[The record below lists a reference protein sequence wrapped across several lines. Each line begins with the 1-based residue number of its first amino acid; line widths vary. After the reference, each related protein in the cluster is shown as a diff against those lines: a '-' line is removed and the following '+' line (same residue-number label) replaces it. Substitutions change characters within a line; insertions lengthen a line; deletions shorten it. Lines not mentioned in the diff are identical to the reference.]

1 MRGLFVFLKVE
12 CSTKNKNHKIRIAIL
27 PFFYFQQHI
36 ESPLATDTDILA
48 LHSPEHLSNMK
59 DIYGMDLESLKRQHV
74 YVNEHTDNAI
84 RRAVGGTQALTKAV
98 LEGKLQNGIALV
110 RPPGH
115 HAGENYW
122 RKHTILVPMH
132 G

>member
-1 MRGLFVFLKVE
+1 
-12 CSTKNKNHKIRIAIL
+12 
-27 PFFYFQQHI
+27 
-36 ESPLATDTDILA
+36 
-48 LHSPEHLSNMK
+48 
-59 DIYGMDLESLKRQHV
+59 MDLESLKRQHV
-74 YVNEHTDNAI
+74 YVNEHSDNAI

-132 G
+132 GQCQLDTSLKHPQKLRSTKLWEQALISVLLQLTTSNANLKWELLMGCRLSFFEKEDKEWLS